1 MILNE
6 AKGAFGNSDK
16 LVSLVWTKHKNS
28 IALYVNSKFY
38 GFVKDENSTEPYM
51 YEVK

>member
-6 AKGAFGNSDK
+6 AKGRFGTSEN
-16 LVSLVWTKHKNS
+16 LVSLVWVKHKNS
-28 IALYVNSKFY
+28 IALYVDTKFY